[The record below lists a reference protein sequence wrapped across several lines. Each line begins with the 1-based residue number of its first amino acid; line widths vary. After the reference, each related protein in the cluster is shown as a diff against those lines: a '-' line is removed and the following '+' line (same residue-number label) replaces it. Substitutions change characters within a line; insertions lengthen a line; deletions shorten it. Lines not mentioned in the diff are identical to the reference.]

1 MSIAVVS
8 YSLTG
13 NNETL
18 AVAVAKALVAEHIKI
33 SEEKPR
39 NMGAIMLDMLLG
51 RTPRVRP
58 LPGVLRQY
66 DRVIFIAP
74 VWMGKAASP
83 LRAYFK
89 YLRENPR
96 PYAFASLSGGALNNN
111 PKLKDELEQLTGKKP
126 AAFVDFHIADLLPP
140 NPKPTAKNTGD
151 YRINEKD
158 TVKLAGMIVDS
169 IKHAM
174 GI

>member
-13 NNETL
+13 NNEAL
-18 AVAVAKALVAEHIKI
+18 AAAAAKALSAEHIKI

-39 NMGAIMLDMLLG
+39 NMGAIMLDMMFS

-58 LPGVLRQY
+58 LPAVLGQY
-66 DRVIFIAP
+66 QKILFIAP

-89 YLRENPR
+89 YLKTNPR
-96 PYAFASLSGGALNNN
+96 PYAFASISGGALNSN
-111 PKLKDELEQLTGKKP
+111 PKLKDELEQLIGRKP
-126 AAFVDFHIADLLPP
+126 AAFSDLHIADLLPP
-140 NPKPTAKNTGD
+140 NSKPTTKDTSA
-151 YRINEKD
+151 YRINERD
-158 TVKLAGMIVDS
+158 TIKLTGMVIDAVKC
-169 IKHAM
+169 AM
-174 GI
+174 EK